1 MNARS
6 PIKAAVLRC
15 AVYTRK
21 SSDEGLEQDYNSL
34 HAQRDA
40 CEAYVRSQIGE
51 GWTLRPDAYD
61 DGGISGG
68 TMERPGLKR
77 LLADIAAGLIDVV
90 VVYKVDRLT
99 RALGDFARIVEQFDA
114 QGVSFVSVTQAFNTT
129 SSMGRLTLNVLL
141 SFAQFERE
149 VTGERI
155 RDKIALSKA
164 KGMWMG
170 STPPLGY
177 DPGDHTL
184 IVNESEAATVRS
196 IFARYLELGSVHG
209 LARELKE
216 EGLRSKQWTTAN
228 GREIGGKPLTRGA
241 LFHLLRNR
249 HYLGEVVHR
258 DQTHPGL
265 HPAIVDTPTFE
276 AAQAKLVA
284 NQVVRRRGAVK
295 AARAMFTGRVFDGEG
310 RRFSPT
316 FSTGRGGRIHRYYVA
331 TDVQLGREE
340 VRRKDG
346 IRRIG
351 ADALETLILSELR
364 RLGDRPHASA
374 DELTTM
380 LLRIELRPEDTHL
393 VLDAALLFAGEHP
406 ELALDALRSRL
417 RPGERVVEEP
427 GDRAALRLVLTRR
440 MQLRGG
446 RTWATLNAPA
456 PDTAATDPTLPEALR
471 RAHELAAAAQIG
483 DAAPLGEHKRRLVR
497 LAYLAPDLQRAIL
510 DRRHTPMLT
519 LAALMAVEIPLG
531 WASQRRWVDN
541 LQLSQEHTEKI
552 ASPAL

>member
-1 MNARS
+1 MNVRAVVK
-6 PIKAAVLRC
+6 PAVLRC

-40 CEAYVRSQIGE
+40 CEAYVRSQVGE

-77 LLADIAAGLIDVV
+77 LLADIASGLIDVV

-99 RALGDFARIVEQFDA
+99 RSLGDFARIVEQFDA

-184 IVNESEAATVRS
+184 IVNAPEAETVRR
-196 IFARYLELGSVHG
+196 IFARYLELGSVHA

-216 EGLRSKQWTTAN
+216 EGVRSKRWTTAK
-228 GREIGGKPLTRGA
+228 GREIGGEALTRGA

-258 DQTHPGL
+258 DRTHPGL
-265 HPAIVDTPTFE
+265 HPAIVDAAVFE
-276 AAQAKLVA
+276 AAQAKLVE
-284 NQVVRRRGAVK
+284 NQVVRRAGSVK
-295 AARAMFTGRVFDGEG
+295 AAKALFTGRVFDGEG
-310 RRFSPT
+310 RRFTPT
-316 FSTGRGGRIHRYYVA
+316 FSTGRNARIHRYYVVA
-331 TDVQLGREE
+331 DVQLGREDQH
-340 VRRKDG
+340 RRDA

-351 ADALETLILSELR
+351 ADALETLVLNELR
-364 RLGDRPHASA
+364 RLADLPHAGA
-374 DELTTM
+374 PELTPM
-380 LLRIELRPEDTHL
+380 LLRVELRPDETHL
-393 VLDAALLFAGEHP
+393 VLDPLTLFRGDHP
-406 ELALDALRSRL
+406 ELALDTLKGRL
-417 RPGERVVEEP
+417 TPRERVVTEGGNRP
-427 GDRAALRLVLTRR
+427 ALRVVLTRR

-446 RTWATLNAPA
+446 RTWATLNTPRN
-456 PDTAATDPTLPEALR
+456 PCESPLDPTLPEALR
-471 RAHELAAAAQIG
+471 RAHETAASALAE
-483 DAAPLGEHKRRLVR
+483 DAAPLGEHRRRLVR
-497 LAYLAPDLQRAIL
+497 LAYLAPDIQRSVL
-510 DRRHTPMLT
+510 ERRHSPRLT
-519 LAALMAVEIPLG
+519 LAALMATDIPLS
-531 WASQRRWVDN
+531 WPAQRRWVDG
-541 LQLSQEHTEKI
+541 L
-552 ASPAL
+552 

>member
-1 MNARS
+1 MNVRAVVK
-6 PIKAAVLRC
+6 PAVLRC

-77 LLADIAAGLIDVV
+77 LLADIASGLIDVV

-99 RALGDFARIVEQFDA
+99 RSLGDFARIVEQFDA

-170 STPPLGY
+170 SIPPLGY

-184 IVNESEAATVRS
+184 LVNEVEAVTVRR
-196 IFARYLELGSVHG
+196 IFARYLELGSVHA

-216 EGLRSKQWTTAN
+216 EGVCSKRWTTAK
-228 GREIGGKPLTRGA
+228 GREIGGEALTRGA

-249 HYLGEVVHR
+249 HYLGEVIHKT
-258 DQTHPGL
+258 QTHPGL
-265 HPAIVDTPTFE
+265 HPAIVDPAVFE
-276 AAQAKLVA
+276 AAQAKLVE
-284 NQVVRRRGAVK
+284 NQVVRRTGSVK
-295 AARAMFTGRVFDGEG
+295 AAKALFTGRVFDGEG
-310 RRFSPT
+310 RRFTPT
-316 FSTGRGGRIHRYYVA
+316 FSTGRNARIHRYYVVG
-331 TDVQLGREE
+331 DVQLGREATP
-340 VRRKDG
+340 RKDA

-351 ADALETLILSELR
+351 ADALETLVLNELR
-364 RLGDRPHASA
+364 RLSGRHHAGA
-374 DELTTM
+374 AELAPM
-380 LLRIELRPEDTHL
+380 LLRIELRPEETHL
-393 VLDAALLFAGEHP
+393 VLDPTPLFAGDHP
-406 ELALDALRSRL
+406 ELAYDALKARL
-417 RPGERVVEEP
+417 TPGERVVDEP
-427 GDRAALRLVLTRR
+427 GDTLALRVVLTRR

-456 PDTAATDPTLPEALR
+456 PDPHATDPTLPEALR
-471 RAHELAAAAQIG
+471 RAHELAAVALVG
-483 DAAPLGEHKRRLVR
+483 DAAPLGEHRRRLVR

-510 DRRHTPMLT
+510 ERRHTPKLT
-519 LAALMAVEIPLG
+519 LAALMAADLPLSWG
-531 WASQRRWVDN
+531 AQRRWVEG
-541 LQLSQEHTEKI
+541 L
-552 ASPAL
+552 

>member
-1 MNARS
+1 MNVRAVVK
-6 PIKAAVLRC
+6 PAVLRC

-40 CEAYVRSQIGE
+40 CEAYVRSQVGE

-77 LLADIAAGLIDVV
+77 LLADIASGQIDVV

-99 RALGDFARIVEQFDA
+99 RSLGDFARIVEQFDA

-184 IVNESEAATVRS
+184 IVNEGEAETVRR
-196 IFARYLELGSVHG
+196 IFTRYLELGSVHA
-209 LARELKE
+209 LARELNV
-216 EGLRSKQWTTAN
+216 EGVRSKRWTTAK
-228 GREIGGKPLTRGA
+228 GREIGGEALTRGA

-258 DQTHPGL
+258 DRTHPGL
-265 HPAIVDTPTFE
+265 HPAIVERQVFE
-276 AAQAKLVA
+276 AAQAKLVE
-284 NQVVRRRGAVK
+284 NQVVRRTGSVK
-295 AARAMFTGRVFDGEG
+295 AAKALFTRRVFDGEG
-310 RRFSPT
+310 RRFTPT

-331 TDVQLGREE
+331 GDVQLGREDA
-340 VRRKDG
+340 RRKDA

-351 ADALETLILSELR
+351 ADALETLVLNELR
-364 RLGDRPHASA
+364 RLSGRHHAGA
-374 DELTTM
+374 AELSPM
-380 LLRIELRPEDTHL
+380 LLRIELRPEETHL
-393 VLDAALLFAGEHP
+393 VLDTAPLFAGEHP
-406 ELALDALRSRL
+406 ELAFDALRGRL
-417 RPGERVVEEP
+417 KPGERVVTEP
-427 GDRAALRLVLTRR
+427 GDRPALRVVLARR

-446 RTWATLNAPA
+446 RTWATLNTPS
-456 PDTAATDPTLPEALR
+456 PDPQATDPTLPEALR
-471 RAHELAAAAQIG
+471 RAHELAAVALVG
-483 DAAPLGEHKRRLVR
+483 DAAPLGEHRRRLVR
-497 LAYLAPDLQRAIL
+497 LAYLAPDLERAIL
-510 DRRHTPMLT
+510 ERRHTPKLT
-519 LAALMAVEIPLG
+519 LAALMSTDLPLS
-531 WASQRRWVDN
+531 WAAQRRWVSG
-541 LQLSQEHTEKI
+541 L
-552 ASPAL
+552 